1 MAGGA
6 GCGRSPC
13 CSGRCPL
20 SRPEAQRHGDQP
32 TSRPLC
38 SGLCSSPELGTHPP
52 PGPLSQ
58 PGASRAPKTSRR
70 TQVLRETR
78 RSGGGSRG
86 RRRPAGSSQLY
97 IRGTGQSSGLLC
109 ADRAAP
115 VWARPAGLPATRRA
129 SLKRSP
135 ELGPR
140 KERTA
145 GAARGGVRQARPRLR
160 RAQTAPPPHGQH
172 PRSSGFLQGHPCQ
185 TRLHLGSLGQG
196 PLRQEVPAASARP
209 PETEPVSL
217 SDPTPGRQERERGYA
232 GRRSAA
238 TPPGASHAS
247 PVLGHPASGPQR
259 PSAPRG
265 SGGPRGPSGVSGVRG
280 AVRGLRGPHART
292 AGRRVRG
299 WQRGAPTGLRGSEA
313 PGRPTTRRDRPPS
326 RAAAPA
332 PRSARSP
339 ADQERLRHRATLRAA
354 PTPRPR
360 PALARVARRPR
371 PEARPAERQAL
382 PGAAQPRPAV
392 PRRRRGARLSPGRPC
407 LAR

>member
-160 RAQTAPPPHGQH
+160 RAQTAPPPTGSTPA
-172 PRSSGFLQGHPCQ
+172 PRVSSRD
-185 TRLHLGSLGQG
+185 TRARRGSIWG
-196 PLRQEVPAASARP
+196 AS
-209 PETEPVSL
+209 VKDL
-217 SDPTPGRQERERGYA
+217 Y
-232 GRRSAA
+232 GRRSLQPAR
-238 TPPGASHAS
+238 
-247 PVLGHPASGPQR
+247 GHLR
-259 PSAPRG
+259 PSPFLSQTRRRAGRSASEGTRG
-265 SGGPRGPSGVSGVRG
+265 GGPRPPLP
-280 AVRGLRGPHART
+280 ALP
-292 AGRRVRG
+292 
-299 WQRGAPTGLRGSEA
+299 
-313 PGRPTTRRDRPPS
+313 TRRPS
-326 RAAAPA
+326 
-332 PRSARSP
+332 
-339 ADQERLRHRATLRAA
+339 
-354 PTPRPR
+354 
-360 PALARVARRPR
+360 
-371 PEARPAERQAL
+371 
-382 PGAAQPRPAV
+382 
-392 PRRRRGARLSPGRPC
+392 
-407 LAR
+407 